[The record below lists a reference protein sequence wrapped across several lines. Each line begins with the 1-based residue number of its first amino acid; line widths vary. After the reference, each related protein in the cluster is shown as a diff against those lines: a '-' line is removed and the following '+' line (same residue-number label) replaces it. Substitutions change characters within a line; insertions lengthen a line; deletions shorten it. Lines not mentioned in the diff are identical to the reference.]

1 MIHVW
6 DLPTRIFHW
15 TLVLAMFV
23 CVYTSY
29 DFYTSYDL
37 GFLGQNVS
45 SLAIHQYAGVL
56 ILALLIFRVI
66 WGIFGSTTSRFSD
79 FIKGPSHIINYL
91 KTSKTPTEGHNPLGA
106 LMVVALIL
114 MLLVQVVTGLFL
126 EDNSYYLFKN
136 APLADTA
143 LGKNFRGI
151 FATIHANG
159 RAVVLWLIGL
169 HVAAVFAYLI
179 IKKQNL
185 IRTMVTGKRSLK
197 EAHTPNLASIQ
208 KDRSLIGIILLIAIV
223 VLTYYI
229 LFNIV

>member
-1 MIHVW
+1 MIKVW

-15 TLVLAMFV
+15 TLVLAMIV

-29 DFYTSYDL
+29 NFSDYYNLGPMGSYSAMAL
-37 GFLGQNVS
+37 
-45 SLAIHQYAGVL
+45 HQYAGVL

-91 KTSKTPTEGHNPLGA
+91 KASKTPTEGHNPLGA

-126 EDNSYYLFKN
+126 EDNTYLFSN
-136 APLADTA
+136 APLAKHISST
-143 LGKNFRGI
+143 LRGD
-151 FATIHANG
+151 FLSIHGSG
-159 RAVVLWLIGL
+159 RAVLLWLIGL

-185 IRTMVTGKRSLK
+185 IRTMVTGKRALK
-197 EAHTPNLASIQ
+197 EAHTPNPNQAAIQ

-229 LFNIV
+229 LFKIV